1 MKIQQYSSV
10 FCVLFVIVN
19 ITSSAPTQHRPKRKG
34 CRCKK
39 VYKELQESFD
49 ARFKAFEKKFTADM
63 PNLNKIANETLK
75 LAEYN
80 SKISKL
86 FENLQFTQDA
96 LQQESQTLKTV
107 RNQLAEQRRNLK
119 DLNSNFAVIDT
130 VVKNLSEVIDRLANI
145 SPLPP
150 LSNKINQIN
159 TDWKTSPVVAQ
170 NPPSIPT
177 QETKLQEIRA
187 FPRDCDEVQKTGGM
201 KYEGDYYIKIK
212 PEKSNTPFKVL
223 CKVVNGTGWTVIQRR
238 QDGSVDFYKNWEDYK
253 HGFGDQNGEFWLGND
268 HIHHLT
274 TQGSYKLRVDMED
287 WNGNKYHAIYD
298 TFWIE
303 GESQNYRLHISRYH
317 GNAGDSMT
325 TVRDDHNGMEF
336 STFDRDNDRR
346 SINNCA
352 VHYRG
357 GWWYSDCF
365 ESNLNGRYYKEGEH
379 NDFFRRNGIQ
389 WNTIHTHSSLKHVE
403 MMIMPSV
410 DVLNNNHV

>member
-1 MKIQQYSSV
+1 
-10 FCVLFVIVN
+10 
-19 ITSSAPTQHRPKRKG
+19 
-34 CRCKK
+34 
-39 VYKELQESFD
+39 
-49 ARFKAFEKKFTADM
+49 
-63 PNLNKIANETLK
+63 
-75 LAEYN
+75 
-80 SKISKL
+80 
-86 FENLQFTQDA
+86 
-96 LQQESQTLKTV
+96 
-107 RNQLAEQRRNLK
+107 
-119 DLNSNFAVIDT
+119 
-130 VVKNLSEVIDRLANI
+130 
-145 SPLPP
+145 
-150 LSNKINQIN
+150 
-159 TDWKTSPVVAQ
+159 
-170 NPPSIPT
+170 
-177 QETKLQEIRA
+177 
-187 FPRDCDEVQKTGGM
+187 
-201 KYEGDYYIKIK
+201 
-212 PEKSNTPFKVL
+212 
-223 CKVVNGTGWTVIQRR
+223 
-238 QDGSVDFYKNWEDYK
+238 
-253 HGFGDQNGEFWLGND
+253 
-268 HIHHLT
+268 
-274 TQGSYKLRVDMED
+274 MED